1 MALVRSVFEG
11 GFNNRIVRLSLAAE
25 ELPNIARSGVREL
38 WWTINHHAG
47 IYNGES
53 HSDNKNRRFTR
64 KAPVP
69 DWDHERLFDRPGHIG
84 GGGGGPFAESFF

>member
-1 MALVRSVFEG
+1 LREVACENYG
-11 GFNNRIVRLSLAAE
+11 GPSIITPGFTTAN
-25 ELPNIARSGVREL
+25 
-38 WWTINHHAG
+38 
-47 IYNGES
+47 S

>member
-1 MALVRSVFEG
+1 VALIRSVFEG

-47 IYNGES
+47 IYNGEQPFRQQ
-53 HSDNKNRRFTR
+53 KP
-64 KAPVP
+64 AL
-69 DWDHERLFDRPGHIG
+69 HEEGAGAGLG
-84 GGGGGPFAESFF
+84 S